1 MASVFNDAV
10 QQEINDQPGWLRYKG
25 SILIVASGLVWVISE
40 LAKSP
45 DLAEFGWSG
54 TLGIIA
60 TVAAFFINRFTRDG
74 IAPSAAKKLEQAGQ
88 RAWLDRPS
96 VSGVVAPELPVYDQV
111 TTNDDGDV
119 GYIGDHRAG

>member
-25 SILIVASGLVWVISE
+25 SILIVLSGIVWVAAE
-40 LAKSP
+40 LAAAP
-45 DLAEFGWSG
+45 DLAQFEWTTG
-54 TLGIIA
+54 LGIAA

-74 IAPSAAKKLEQAGQ
+74 ITPSAAKKLEQAGQ

-96 VSGVVAPELPVYDQV
+96 VSGVVAPDLPVYDQV
-111 TTNDDGDV
+111 TTNDGGGT
-119 GYIGDHRAG
+119 GYVGDHRAG

>member
-25 SILIVASGLVWVISE
+25 SILIVLSGIVWVAAE

-45 DLAEFGWSG
+45 DLAQFEWTTG
-54 TLGIIA
+54 LGIAA

-74 IAPSAAKKLEQAGQ
+74 ITPSAAKKLEQAGQ

-119 GYIGDHRAG
+119 GYVGDHRAG